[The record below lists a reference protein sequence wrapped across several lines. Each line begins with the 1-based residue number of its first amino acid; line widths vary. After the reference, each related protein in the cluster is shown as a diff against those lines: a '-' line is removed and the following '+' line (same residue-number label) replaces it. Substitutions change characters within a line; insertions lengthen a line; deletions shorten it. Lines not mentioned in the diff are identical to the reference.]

1 MMAGDQDWADALEGP
16 KKKPMKR
23 GTKIFLWLFAAFVA
37 WAVLSN
43 ASWLAPDPVGKPKLI
58 AHRGV
63 YHLYDKRA
71 AAGRDTCT
79 AQHIT
84 APSHQIFENTPES
97 MRLAVGY
104 GAAMVEVD
112 VAPTKD
118 GRMVLF
124 HDWTVDCRTEG
135 KGDTRDLTLAE
146 LQALDIGY
154 GYTADGGKTFPLRGK
169 GIGKMPTV
177 EAGLAALP
185 VHPIL
190 FNFKSKNPSEAD
202 QLAAILKASG
212 RDSAKIGD
220 AFYGHAAPVTR
231 MRELL
236 PTNWAFDLKTE
247 AMACSKD
254 YVTYGWTGIVP
265 ESCRNGTL
273 AIPVNYQW
281 AFWGWP
287 DRLIQ
292 RMDSVG
298 AKVIVFGPYERGKS
312 NEGLSDPRQLAKIPA
327 SFNGYIWVED
337 IAAIGPALKPR
348 QK

>member
-1 MMAGDQDWADALEGP
+1 MADSDDWAAALEGP
-16 KKKPMKR
+16 PKKPMRR
-23 GTKIFLWLFAAFVA
+23 GTKIFLWVFAAVVA
-37 WAVLSN
+37 WFTLSN
-43 ASWLAPDPVGKPKLI
+43 ASWLAPDPAGKPKLI

-63 YHLYDKRA
+63 HHLYDKRA

-79 AQHIT
+79 ARYI
-84 APSHQIFENTPES
+84 APPRDATFENTPES
-97 MRLAVGY
+97 MRRAVGL
-104 GAAMVEVD
+104 GANMVEVD

-124 HDWTVDCRTEG
+124 HDWTLDCRTDG

-146 LQALDIGY
+146 LKALDIGY
-154 GYTADGGKTFPLRGK
+154 GYTADGGRTFPLRGK
-169 GIGKMPTV
+169 GVGLMPTV
-177 EAGLAALP
+177 EDGLAALP

-190 FNFKSKNPSEAD
+190 FNFKSKDPAEAD
-202 QLAAILKASG
+202 RLFRILNAAG

-220 AFYGHAAPVTR
+220 AFYGAERPVQR

-236 PTNWAFDLKTE
+236 PRNWSFDLRRE
-247 AMACSKD
+247 ALACSKD
-254 YVTYGWTGIVP
+254 YVTWGWTGIVP
-265 ESCRNGTL
+265 ASCRNGVL
-273 AIPVNYQW
+273 AIPINYQW
-281 AFWGWP
+281 AYWGWP

-298 AKVIVFGPYERGKS
+298 ARIIVFGPYESGKA
-312 NEGLSDPRQLAKIPA
+312 NEGLTTPQQLARVPA

-337 IAAIGPALKPR
+337 IREIGPALRPR

>member
-1 MMAGDQDWADALEGP
+1 MADSDDWAAGLEGP
-16 KKKPMKR
+16 PKKPMKR
-23 GTKIFLWLFAAFVA
+23 GTKIFLWVFAALVA
-37 WAVLSN
+37 WLTLSN
-43 ASWLAPDPVGKPKLI
+43 ASFLAPDPAGKPKLI

-79 AQHIT
+79 ARHILPPRDAT
-84 APSHQIFENTPES
+84 FENTPES
-97 MRLAVGY
+97 MRRAVGM

-124 HDWTVDCRTEG
+124 HDWTVDCRTDGQGE
-135 KGDTRDLTLAE
+135 TRDLTLAE
-146 LQALDIGY
+146 LKALDIGY
-154 GYTADGGKTFPLRGK
+154 GYTADGGHTFPLRGK
-169 GIGKMPTV
+169 GVGLMPTV
-177 EAGLAALP
+177 EEGLAALP

-190 FNFKSKNPSEAD
+190 FNFKSKDGAEAD
-202 QLAAILKASG
+202 QLFAILKASG

-220 AFYGHAAPVTR
+220 AFYGAEAPVKR
-231 MRELL
+231 MRQLL
-236 PTNWAFDLKTE
+236 PANWSFDLKTG

-254 YVTYGWTGIVP
+254 YVTWGWTGIVP
-265 ESCRNGTL
+265 ESCRNGVI

-287 DRLIQ
+287 DRLIA
-292 RMDSVG
+292 RMDRVG
-298 AKVIVFGPYERGKS
+298 ARIIVFGPYDSGKS
-312 NEGLSDPRQLAKIPA
+312 NEGLTTPQQLAKVPA

-337 IAAIGPALKPR
+337 IREIGPALRPR